1 MESIW
6 LVLAL
11 AVDKGWEVHH
21 MDVKTVF
28 LNDELVEEVYVQQP
42 QGVIVAR
49 EEHKVLRLQ

>member
-1 MESIW
+1 
-6 LVLAL
+6 
-11 AVDKGWEVHH
+11 

>member
-11 AVDKGWEVHH
+11 AVDMGWEVHH